1 MTWVVSFP
9 SLRQSAQAYFEEAV
23 PGSQIESK
31 RIRKCMLYYYL
42 EDDCLQV
49 FEPAE
54 ENSGLPQGC
63 LVRRHRV
70 PKPDGSYYGMSDL
83 QIGAVIDVYRKMIH
97 IYDCDDFTR
106 RTLTERGLPVS
117 NRLPSRAVSL
127 LPLTPSMRRRV
138 DGAGLTP
145 STRPRDAMPTQV
157 PNKTAAPGLH
167 LRRRP
172 DRRHA

>member
-1 MTWVVSFP
+1 MWVVSFLLKRP
-9 SLRQSAQAYFEEAV
+9 FGPRIAPECARNHTRNPAQAFFEEAV

-31 RIRKCMLYYYL
+31 RIRKCLVYYYL

-70 PKPDGSYYGMSDL
+70 PRPDGSYYSMADL
-83 QIGAVIDVYRKMIH
+83 RIGAILDVYRKMIH

-117 NRLPSRAVSL
+117 NRLPSVAAWES
-127 LPLTPSMRRRV
+127 T
-138 DGAGLTP
+138 
-145 STRPRDAMPTQV
+145 STRLM
-157 PNKTAAPGLH
+157 
-167 LRRRP
+167 
-172 DRRHA
+172 